1 MQSTSYCKVHF
12 VGERSVSVVRVP
24 SPSKRTPRRVPRR
37 ARRRLRDACS
47 GTCGS
52 GGCPLRQSLT
62 CASLP
67 GRRVSFSHRRRL
79 HVPGPRG
86 SRRCRGAAPCRRRT
100 SAPEAIPGRDRPG
113 PSSHSRPQ
121 PCAEPMRTFARGGTS
136 PFRGVGGSEDGGMLG
151 GAGSRAHQGMELPHM
166 PVRRRDARSIHAS
179 TPVTGGGSGVGP
191 RSAVGCRYNA
201 WTPPWG
207 FAQGARPAGGT
218 ASRRFGHFDSE
229 PQET

>member
-37 ARRRLRDACS
+37 ARRCLRDACS

-86 SRRCRGAAPCRRRT
+86 SRRCRGAAPHRRRT

-121 PCAEPMRTFARGGTS
+121 PCTEPMRTFARGGAS
-136 PFRGVGGSEDGGMLG
+136 PFRGGSEDGGMLG
-151 GAGSRAHQGMELPHM
+151 GAGSRAHQGMELP
-166 PVRRRDARSIHAS
+166 AHAC
-179 TPVTGGGSGVGP
+179 P
-191 RSAVGCRYNA
+191 
-201 WTPPWG
+201 
-207 FAQGARPAGGT
+207 PAGCPLDPCLDAGDWRRIR
-218 ASRRFGHFDSE
+218 SRAPVGGRLPLQRLDTPMGLRATRSPGGRHGVAAVWTF
-229 PQET
+229 